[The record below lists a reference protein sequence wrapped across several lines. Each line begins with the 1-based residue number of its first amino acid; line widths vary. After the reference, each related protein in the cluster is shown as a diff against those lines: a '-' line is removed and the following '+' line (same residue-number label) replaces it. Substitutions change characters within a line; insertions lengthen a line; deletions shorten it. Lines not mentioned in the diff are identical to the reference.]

1 VDKRTSQQKQRT
13 PHQKKGDALENAV
26 NSIEQYLLKITLELC
41 EQDFKFE
48 TKKQVTVDGGQREID
63 IYVTRKAAHGS
74 AEP

>member
-1 VDKRTSQQKQRT
+1 M
-13 PHQKKGDALENAV
+13 
-26 NSIEQYLLKITLELC
+26 KITLELC
-41 EQDFKFE
+41 ERDFKFE